1 MKIKLHWRT
10 LKVCVE
16 QGMTDPEIAEK
27 YNCAITYVRQ
37 TRSSI
42 SLKPNHK
49 KTPPADNSQQSVV

>member
-1 MKIKLHWRT
+1 MKTKLHWRT
-10 LKVCVE
+10 LKACVE
-16 QGMTDPEIAEK
+16 QGMTDREIAET
-27 YNCAITYVRQ
+27 YNCSLTYGAQ

>member
-10 LKVCVE
+10 LKACVE

-27 YNCAITYVRQ
+27 YNCSLTYVAQ

-42 SLKPNHK
+42 DLKPNHK
-49 KTPPADNSQQSVV
+49 KNVPNNPQQSVV